1 MRPEETRDLT
11 QAVPIT
17 THGELMK
24 SAIAVLAVTASAF
37 ALPAAAQ
44 MNMSAFYV
52 GGSLGQSKFKNSC
65 TGLPAGLSCDEKD
78 TAWRILAGYQFN
90 PNIAAAIGYHNFGQ
104 TKTSRGGIDM
114 KDKASALPLFALRP
128 RP

>member
-1 MRPEETRDLT
+1 MRPEETRDLSH
-11 QAVPIT
+11 AVSIS

-24 SAIAVLAVTASAF
+24 SAIAVFAVTASAF

-65 TGLPAGLSCDEKD
+65 TGLPAVPSGEEKAD
-78 TAWRILAGYQFN
+78 
-90 PNIAAAIGYHNFGQ
+90 
-104 TKTSRGGIDM
+104 
-114 KDKASALPLFALRP
+114 P
-128 RP
+128 RPLPTRSPVNPHNSARIG

>member
-1 MRPEETRDLT
+1 MRPEETRDLSH
-11 QAVPIT
+11 AVSIS

-24 SAIAVLAVTASAF
+24 SAIAVFAVTASAF

-78 TAWRILAGYQFN
+78 TPWRILAGYQIN
-90 PNIAAAIGYHNFGQ
+90 PNIAADVRYHNFRQ
-104 TKTSRGGIDM
+104 AQASR
-114 KDKASALPLFALRP
+114 R
-128 RP
+128 R

>member
-1 MRPEETRDLT
+1 MRPEETRDLSH
-11 QAVPIT
+11 AVSIS

-24 SAIAVLAVTASAF
+24 SAIAVFAVTASAF

-65 TGLPAGLSCDEKD
+65 TGFPAGRLFDGKE
-78 TAWRILAGYQFN
+78 TARRILPGYYFKQ
-90 PNIAAAIGYHNFGQ
+90 NIADPMG
-104 TKTSRGGIDM
+104 
-114 KDKASALPLFALRP
+114 
-128 RP
+128 